1 MNRRITTSWN
11 ELRAA
16 VEAMGA
22 RAPLALV
29 ERVEQFEQLLVE
41 DGAMDGWPGY
51 EPLTVDALTT
61 YLKQIGF
68 SVFAGLGVLVEE
80 LNAEGRSYAT
90 GIKGGCYVFTLN
102 AGKLDVDVA
111 IPPLPCTPSI
121 MVSLKQKTLDQ
132 LDARYLR
139 RPELTSSH

>member
-1 MNRRITTSWN
+1 MNRRISSSWN
-11 ELRAA
+11 ELRAV

-51 EPLTVDALTT
+51 IPLSVDALTT
-61 YLKQIGF
+61 YLKQIGCG
-68 SVFAGLGVLVEE
+68 VFAGLGVLVEE
-80 LNAEGRSYAT
+80 LNAEGRCYAT
-90 GIKGGCYVFTLN
+90 GIKGGCYVFTLS

-111 IPPLPCTPSI
+111 TPPLPCTPSV
-121 MVSLKQKTLDQ
+121 MVSLQQKTLDL
-132 LDARYLR
+132 LDARCLG
-139 RPELTSSH
+139 RPEFTSSY